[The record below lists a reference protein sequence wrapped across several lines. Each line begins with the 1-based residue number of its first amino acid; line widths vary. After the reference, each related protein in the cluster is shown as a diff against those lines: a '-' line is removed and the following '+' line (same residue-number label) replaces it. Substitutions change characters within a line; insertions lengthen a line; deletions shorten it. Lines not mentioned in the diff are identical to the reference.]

1 MILCFRTGREV
12 IMETPYRIPK
22 ELQPLI
28 AFHGHFCP
36 GMLIGW
42 RAAKLAM
49 KLLETSR
56 DRDEEMVAITENDAC
71 GVDAIQFILGCTF
84 GKGNLHFRDHG
95 KQAFTIFR
103 RSDGKGVRLVLKSP
117 DRELTREESAK
128 RMLEES
134 DELLFLVQEPR
145 EPIPDMAVIRK
156 SGFCSVCG
164 ERVMES
170 KLMPLADGRMACIP
184 CSVMPEKNGQAH

>member
-1 MILCFRTGREV
+1 MLCFGPGRDV
-12 IMETPYRIPK
+12 ILESTYWIPE

-36 GMLIGW
+36 GILIGW

-49 KLLETSR
+49 KLLGTSR
-56 DRDEEMVAITENDAC
+56 DKDEEMVAITENDAC
-71 GVDAIQFILGCTF
+71 GVDAVQFILGCTF
-84 GKGNLHFRDHG
+84 GKGNLHFRDYG
-95 KQAFTIFR
+95 KQAFTVFR
-103 RSDGKGVRLVLKSP
+103 RSDSKGVRLVLKNT

-128 RMLEES
+128 RMLEEPDAS
-134 DELLFLVQEPR
+134 LFSVQEPQ
-145 EPIPDMAVIRK
+145 EPIPERAVIRK

-170 KLMPLADGRMACIP
+170 RLRPLSGGRMACIP
-184 CSVMPEKNGQAH
+184 CYVQAEKEGRAH

>member
-1 MILCFRTGREV
+1 MLCFGPGRDA
-12 IMETPYRIPK
+12 IMETPYTIPE

-28 AFHGHFCP
+28 TFHGHFCP

-56 DRDEEMVAITENDAC
+56 DKDEEMVAITENDAC

-84 GKGNLHFRDHG
+84 GKGNLHFRDYG

-103 RSDGKGVRLVLKSP
+103 RSDGKGVRLVLTSP

-134 DELLFLVQEPR
+134 DESLFSVQEPQ
-145 EPIPDMAVIRK
+145 EPIPEKAVIRK

-170 KLMPLADGRMACIP
+170 RLRLFADGRAACIP
-184 CSVMPEKNGQAH
+184 CSVPAEKNGQAH